1 MNFLSAPG
9 NGDVWLGLKRPKPGI
24 PRGHRGNT
32 EFFSP
37 LLPGAG
43 RGAFRWVSVSQE
55 PVSVTTVS
63 RVARTSSRGTH
74 LGPSGFLLSS
84 PGRGQWHPAQIPAS
98 RPGTF
103 PSSSTCAPEQGLGSP
118 HTLTTQPQS
127 PPCLNTP
134 ETSWSKSVLPL
145 SDTLPAFCK

>member
-1 MNFLSAPG
+1 M
-9 NGDVWLGLKRPKPGI
+9 WLGLKRPKLGV
-24 PRGHRGNT
+24 PRCHRGNT

-37 LLPGAG
+37 FLPGAG

-55 PVSVTTVS
+55 PFPLTTVS
-63 RVARTSSRGTH
+63 GVARTSSRGAQ
-74 LGPSGFLLSS
+74 LGPSDFLSS
-84 PGRGQWHPAQIPAS
+84 GLGRGQRHPAQIPAS

-118 HTLTTQPQS
+118 HTLTTQSQS

-134 ETSWSKSVLPL
+134 EMSRPKSVLPL
-145 SDTLPAFCK
+145 SDALPAFCK